1 MLDLSNNNLIGKIP
15 SNLERLLGYTINV
28 SRYGLEAKRY
38 GDDEGF
44 GQEINYD
51 MKGREYSSYMIPINT
66 IFDLSSN
73 HLHGDIPTSIGSM
86 CSLRLLNL
94 SFNQLEGSIPVSLS
108 NISTLEQLDLA
119 ENNLSGEIPKELS
132 KLFELTYLN
141 VSSNNLC
148 GSIPMGTQFSTFS
161 VTSFQRNKC
170 LHGCPL
176 DTCNGNK
183 RSEGESN
190 NSGKCG
196 MVKVRCLSRVDE
208 KMSLMALAMGFGI
221 GFGGVVF
228 VFVESKKARCW
239 LLPCNTPQPYYGV
252 YRFPK

>member
-1 MLDLSNNNLIGKIP
+1 MG
-15 SNLERLLGYTINV
+15 
-28 SRYGLEAKRY
+28 
-38 GDDEGF
+38 DEGF

-108 NISTLEQLDLA
+108 NISASEQLDLA
-119 ENNLSGEIPKELS
+119 QNNLSGEIPKELS

-148 GSIPMGTQFSTFS
+148 VSIPMGTQFSTFS

-190 NSGKCG
+190 NSDKCA
-196 MVKVRCLSRVDE
+196 MVKVGWLTRVDE
-208 KMSLMALAMGFGI
+208 KMSLMALAMGLGI

-228 VFVESKKARCW
+228 AFVVKES
-239 LLPCNTPQPYYGV
+239 
-252 YRFPK
+252 